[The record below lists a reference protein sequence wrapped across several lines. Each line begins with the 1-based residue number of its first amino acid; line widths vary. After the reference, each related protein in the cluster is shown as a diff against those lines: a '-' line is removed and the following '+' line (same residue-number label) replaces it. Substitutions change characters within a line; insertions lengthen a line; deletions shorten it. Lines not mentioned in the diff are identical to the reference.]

1 MLFLTLICKNLNPMN
16 RKTFL
21 KTSALASAGILSTP
35 FITYGKVSKYRVAL
49 IGCGWWGTNILREA
63 VASGET
69 EVVALCDVDE
79 NQINT
84 CKQELNT
91 WCADK
96 PKVYKDFRDC
106 IKNAK
111 PDIVINATPDHW
123 HALIAIEAMNNG
135 SHVFLEKPIAH
146 TLKEGTAI
154 QKAARDN
161 KRICIVDFHRRYSP
175 HNVSGMEFLKSGK
188 VGQITEVRA
197 FVNYAQGFGAQAPS
211 EPQPAGLDWD
221 MYCGPAK
228 LIDYHSSIHPRS
240 WRRQSEFANGT
251 LGDWGP
257 HWFDQILWWTEEK
270 APKKIF
276 SVSTKKSRDN
286 IQDVPENQLVTF
298 EFENFICFWEHSINN
313 MRQQQQGENVG
324 VYFHGT
330 EGTFHMGWQEG
341 WTFYPKGKN
350 ASIINQ
356 EPQLDLPD
364 KQNIR
369 LVWADLL
376 KSIKTGNLPHA
387 DIEHGRQATNMC
399 MLGML
404 SDKLGRSIE
413 WDQEKDLVVND
424 VEANT
429 LLMRNYRGE
438 WQYPV

>member
-1 MLFLTLICKNLNPMN
+1 MN